1 MTWHL
6 KDREL
11 EKKLIAIDPNFVKTL
26 TDTVE
31 ENLNQPND
39 WFDDKSLIEAEL
51 TYNGEFFGT
60 AFFYTH
66 ELEEVHEDNPH
77 AWNEYPKVIPPYDKH
92 MCLEFFETINQRM
105 CRFVA
110 YYTSNGWRSSVENG
124 LAKYVLTDDL
134 IESGYVKNVRFRP
147 WED

>member
-1 MTWHL
+1 MPWHIN
-6 KDREL
+6 DREL
-11 EKKLIAIDPNFVKTL
+11 EKKLIEIDPDFVKTL
-26 TDTVE
+26 TEWVE
-31 ENLNQPND
+31 EKITNN
-39 WFDDKSLIEAEL
+39 WFNKDSITEVEL
-51 TYNGEFFGT
+51 TYNGVFLGMVKFF
-60 AFFYTH
+60 TH
-66 ELEEVHEDNPH
+66 ELEEVPEYNPH
-77 AWNEYPKVIPPYDKH
+77 AWNDYPKVIPPYDKH